1 MSPIRVYG
9 VRPVTSGMVAV
20 AQRMPELDERLDATR
35 PKGSRRNAKNSGD
48 IRTLP
53 IKREI
58 LHEILAEGRYSELT
72 FSTISSVRPVEIRI

>member
-1 MSPIRVYG
+1 MLPIRVYR
-9 VRPVTSGMVAV
+9 VRSVTSGMVAV

-53 IKREI
+53 IERGI
-58 LHEILAEGRYSELT
+58 LHEIVAKGRYSESKL
-72 FSTISSVRPVEIRI
+72 SAMSL